1 MSIYVRIER
10 LFETLTVF
18 FWKLFIWIH
27 ELKNIW
33 SKRALVMSFKPT
45 AKQAEDARRYWK
57 KLTGRR
63 WPLWWHRLYASY
75 TGKWDPKYI
84 P

>member
-33 SKRALVMSFKPT
+33 SKRALVKSFKPT
-45 AKQAEDARRYWK
+45 TKQAEDARRYWK
-57 KLTGRR
+57 KLGSVRPELTRPAA
-63 WPLWWHRLYASY
+63 PLPSS
-75 TGKWDPKYI
+75 
-84 P
+84 